1 MRWYNQQESG
11 PWDAVAQITSAIMQ
25 RNQQRAQDKKDLQST
40 QSLFGLL
47 QPSEVDTGT
56 GPRSQIN
63 FDQSLQTVKGAA
75 PQRGL
80 FDFAKIGQTPP
91 IYNGPQEQQPIGLM
105 QPQQVTG
112 QNALTMPQQPAPQI
126 QAPTITQRE
135 RTIKDVEGDIRKSY
149 ATRMQQAIKSGSIDP
164 TMLRQYMPQIQQQMN
179 SEIEQARGDYTK
191 QQEQTAWANFEK
203 APDYKSKMMTGIKA
217 GLNPQLLKM
226 ALDSGMEVKTVDLG
240 DRTLPL
246 GIGKDG
252 SLVNL
257 ITGKPPT
264 AEDMAA
270 GINPTAK
277 YNKETVSADTKYSV
291 DNRPVPAGGGA
302 SRYVMTPLGAMT
314 TKQMIDVY
322 TKAKGGRIKEVDQ
335 YGNESYKDV
344 PPNQAILNI
353 LEPIIQSAS
362 GGGGYQPQPSG
373 DQRVAQARA
382 LGYSDEEIQ
391 EFLNSPQPQQPQRLV
406 RQPPTLTDNSNLD
419 VINNNWQF

>member
-1 MRWYNQQESG
+1 MYYRYQEHPSFWEG
-11 PWDAVAQITSAIMQ
+11 LVNGFM
-25 RNQQRAQDKKDLQST
+25 QQREKNKEAKSLQSIIDLQ
-40 QSLFGLL
+40 
-47 QPSEVDTGT
+47 QPSNVDTGT
-56 GPRSQIN
+56 GMRSQIN
-63 FDQSLQTVKGAA
+63 FDPNLQTVKGAA

-217 GLNPQLLKM
+217 GLNPQLLKL
-226 ALDSGMEVKTVDLG
+226 ALDSGMEVKTIDLG

-252 SLVNL
+252 SIVNL
-257 ITGKPPT
+257 ITGKQPT
-264 AEDMAA
+264 AEEMAA
-270 GINPTAK
+270 GVNPTAK
-277 YNKETVSADTKYSV
+277 YNKETLSADTKYSI
-291 DNRPVPAGGGA
+291 DNRPVPSGGGSGGA

-314 TKQMIDVY
+314 TDQLLDTY
-322 TKAKGGRIKEVDQ
+322 TKAKGGRIKQTDQ
-335 YGNESYKDV
+335 YGNESYKEV
-344 PPNQAILNI
+344 PPNQEILNI
-353 LEPIIQSAS
+353 LGPIIQAAS
-362 GGGGYQPQPSG
+362 GGGGYQPARTEDP
-373 DQRVAQARA
+373 RVAAARA
-382 LGYSDEEIQ
+382 AGYSDAEIQ
-391 EFLNSPQPQQPQRLV
+391 AFLSGSSPQPQTQRPT
-406 RQPPTLTDNSNLD
+406 RQMPTLTDNSNLD